1 MAPVYSRVCRERL
14 ADEYV
19 SRHDSYAQRL
29 WTDSLPH
36 EVKKAWKLKP
46 VDLPK
51 DFDFKQC
58 SQPVLDGLCRRGI
71 LDKLPEPQGPQ
82 GPQAARAVTAGPT
95 PEDNRVPFDRREA
108 MKMLNRRI
116 AAAVAEG
123 HVNPPPNYSKFCP
136 ESGSIVLHEKPR
148 QVYLFCPYLPFLPAL
163 VFFSS
168 HVSSRLPPHLVL
180 SSGITSDVPFKSCQ
194 HPSPPSPPQP
204 WVPTKAHS
212 QQKLRGV

>member
-82 GPQAARAVTAGPT
+82 GPQAARAVTAGPA

-168 HVSSRLPPHLVL
+168 LLVSPLTSSSRLASHLTSHSRAASIRLPRPPL
-180 SSGITSDVPFKSCQ
+180 SRGFLPK
-194 HPSPPSPPQP
+194 
-204 WVPTKAHS
+204 PTVN
-212 QQKLRGV
+212 RN